1 MMENKNNNTNNNNLI
16 SEEDEVMYSG
26 MPIADEEGNLTG
38 EALILDPIKDPSTMF
53 LEPVRV
59 GECPLCGEATF
70 SENNPDNDPSLS
82 VRCCNCDWYENQFL
96 SWEELSGMMGGFAKY
111 KESTKTEYDGI
122 EFDRVESVNE
132 NEELITMTFN
142 RNQLVLLEQWL
153 YASDINKL
161 ISSVSEDSKYLVSA
175 AIRGFYSDVCKAID
189 NSYEERN
196 S

>member
-1 MMENKNNNTNNNNLI
+1 MMENKNNLI
-16 SEEDEVMYSG
+16 SEEDEIMYSG
-26 MPIADEEGNLTG
+26 IPIADEEGNLTG

-96 SWEELSGMMGGFAKY
+96 SWEELSGMVDGFAKY

-122 EFDRVESVNE
+122 EYSKESGNDS
-132 NEELITMTFN
+132 EELITMTFN
-142 RNQLVLLEQWL
+142 RNQLVMLEQWL
-153 YASDINKL
+153 YSSDINKL
-161 ISSVSEDSKYLVSA
+161 ISSVSEDSRYLVSA
-175 AIRGFYSDVCKAID
+175 AIRGFYSDICKAID
-189 NSYEERN
+189 NSYEEGN